1 MAMNSKQHEKTYS
14 GFISAS
20 KWGAIFIA
28 LIVIF
33 VVIVIT

>member
-1 MAMNSKQHEKTYS
+1 MTMETKQHEKTYS

-20 KWGAIFIA
+20 KWGTIVVA

-33 VVIVIT
+33 VVYVIT